1 MIVVAVAGDVVDVF
15 VAVVVVVATES
26 QQHLEPRDRK
36 LP

>member
-15 VAVVVVVATES
+15 VAVVVVATES